1 MFALFLALSV
11 ALTLLLWAELGCP
24 RLGIAPLRRRSPS
37 PTPEDAPA
45 PQKPTITKDELP
57 SPSEALRFAER
68 QARRN
73 TRLIEQP
80 DPLTVEPAPIAEPRE
95 NPDEAMWKRLEA
107 MLHAPEQAPRPAAT
121 VAAQDLAPTCD
132 ADDDLPRIDD
142 LAPGERL
149 ELELDGPAPR
159 RESIR
164 FEQVQGRRRTRVVI
178 EDEAILILDNTDA
191 ASLTPDLFQFRA
203 PRAV

>member
-24 RLGIAPLRRRSPS
+24 RLGIAPLHRRNPSPS
-37 PTPEDAPA
+37 PEDVPA

-68 QARRN
+68 QARRS

-80 DPLTVEPAPIAEPRE
+80 EPLTTETATTTEPHV
-95 NPDEAMWKRLEA
+95 NSDEAMWKRLEA
-107 MLHAPEQAPRPAAT
+107 MLNAPEQAPRPAPA
-121 VAAQDLAPTCD
+121 VAIQEPAPVHD

>member
-1 MFALFLALSV
+1 
-11 ALTLLLWAELGCP
+11 
-24 RLGIAPLRRRSPS
+24 
-37 PTPEDAPA
+37 
-45 PQKPTITKDELP
+45 
-57 SPSEALRFAER
+57 
-68 QARRN
+68 
-73 TRLIEQP
+73 
-80 DPLTVEPAPIAEPRE
+80 
-95 NPDEAMWKRLEA
+95 MWKRLEA
-107 MLHAPEQAPRPAAT
+107 MLHMPEQAPRPSPAVSAREP
-121 VAAQDLAPTCD
+121 APVHD

>member
-37 PTPEDAPA
+37 PTPEDVPA
-45 PQKPTITKDELP
+45 PQKPVITKDELP

-68 QARRN
+68 QARRS

-80 DPLTVEPAPIAEPRE
+80 EPLTIEPAAPELRE

-107 MLHAPEQAPRPAAT
+107 MLHAPEQCPRPAP
-121 VAAQDLAPTCD
+121 AALAQQPASVHD